1 MAQLENIDIRDILPN
16 RFPMLL
22 VDRIVE
28 IGEGSI
34 VGIKNVTANEPFFQ
48 GHFPEYP
55 VMPGVLI
62 IEAMA
67 QVGGILVLRELED
80 RKTKLVLFAA
90 IEEAKFRRPVLP
102 GDVLRMEL
110 KTLKRKATIVKMQGI
125 ATVDGNVVAEAV
137 VMCKVVDLPA
147 KGEAP
152 KE

>member
-1 MAQLENIDIRDILPN
+1 MGQLENIDIRDILPH

-28 IGEGSI
+28 IGPDSI

-67 QVGGILVLRELED
+67 QVGGILVLKELED

-90 IEEAKFRRPVLP
+90 IEEAKFRRQVLP

-110 KTLKRKATIVKMQGI
+110 KTLKRKATIVKMKGT
-125 ATVDGNVVAEAV
+125 ALVDGQVVAEAV
-137 VMCKVVDLPA
+137 VLCKVVDLPA
-147 KGEAP
+147 KGEATQG
-152 KE
+152 